1 MVKYFVVLKHLS
13 RGKHRYRRMDL
24 QKHTVQTLTEARKQY
39 FLCSTSEII
48 PVLILD
54 DVWKFLSQSEGNTS
68 NQSSFGVDCAAL
80 ARSRV
85 VELVGR
91 RLGPRKCFVTT
102 KYFIIGT

>member
-1 MVKYFVVLKHLS
+1 MFRSCEPQL
-13 RGKHRYRRMDL
+13 GI
-24 QKHTVQTLTEARKQY
+24 
-39 FLCSTSEII
+39 FEITDVTAVT
-48 PVLILD
+48 VLILD